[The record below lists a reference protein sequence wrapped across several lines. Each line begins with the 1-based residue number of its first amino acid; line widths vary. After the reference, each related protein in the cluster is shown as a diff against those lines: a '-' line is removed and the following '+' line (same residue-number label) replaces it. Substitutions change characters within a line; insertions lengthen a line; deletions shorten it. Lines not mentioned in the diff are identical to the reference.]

1 MSTVNAPGIDTAA
14 ARYRDAGEWG
24 TSTIADMLHAQA
36 LRRPDAPALASP
48 EVVLS
53 YRALDERSDCLAFNL
68 LRTGL
73 PRGAAV
79 VFQMGTE
86 VDTIVAWYGVLKA
99 GLVPVCSIPNHRLNE
114 VRQIATAT
122 RARAHIY
129 QANYRNYD
137 LASLS
142 EQLAEVCPDV
152 TVRIVALGAAS
163 DGVLALDDLYAADP
177 TEARAAVEAVQRE
190 LSADSIAVFQLSGGT
205 TGVPKVIPHTHATY
219 LSVAQRW
226 SANLQWNEQSVN
238 LHFLPIMH
246 HAGLGTAMLPTHFV
260 GGLSVLCRQLDAA
273 VIADVIARHRVT
285 WMHFN
290 MAALQPLLEYS
301 ASHPTD
307 FSSVT
312 HFSWTFIRPELS
324 AQAEQLL
331 GAVAVGSFGMG
342 EGVHL
347 SARRDDSGEIRRTT
361 VGSEIGP
368 LDEVRVLDPDSE
380 LDLPDGALGELAFR
394 GPSVIR
400 GYYENDE
407 VNATS
412 FTADGFLRSGDLGRA
427 LTIDGRRVFTVEGRQ
442 KDQISRGGEKFM
454 AAELELLLGKHP
466 AVREVVAVGMPDPGL
481 GERCC
486 VFVVTRPGVT
496 ITADELRREFVTYLD
511 ELQVA
516 KFKWPERVE
525 LIDEVPK
532 SGINKVLKH
541 VLRDGLIARDA
552 AATK

>member
-1 MSTVNAPGIDTAA
+1 MSAVDDVV
-14 ARYRDAGEWG
+14 ARYREAGELG
-24 TSTIADMLHAQA
+24 VVTIADMLHAQA
-36 LRRPDAPALASP
+36 LQRPDAPALASP
-48 EVVLS
+48 EVLLT
-53 YRALDERSDCLAFNL
+53 YHELDQRSDCLALNL
-68 LRTGL
+68 LGLGL
-73 PRGAAV
+73 PRGASV

-137 LASLS
+137 LAALS
-142 EQLAEVCPDV
+142 EQLADVCPDV
-152 TVRIVALGAAS
+152 SVRIVALGPAS
-163 DGVLALDDLYAADP
+163 GDVLALDDLYVADP

-219 LSVAQRW
+219 LSVAKRW
-226 SANLQWNEQSVN
+226 SSNLQWDERSVN

-273 VIADVIARHRVT
+273 VIADLIQRYGVT

-290 MAALQPLLEYS
+290 MAALQPLLDHS
-301 ASHPTD
+301 AEHPTD

-324 AQAEQLL
+324 AQAERLL

-361 VGSEIGP
+361 VGAEIGAH
-368 LDEVRVLDPDSE
+368 DEVRVLDPDSE
-380 LDLPDGALGELAFR
+380 REVSDGELGELVFR

-400 GYYENDE
+400 GYYENPE

-412 FTADGFLRSGDLGRA
+412 FTTDGFLRSGDLGRA
-427 LTIDGRRVFTVEGRQ
+427 VTIDGRRVFTVEGRQ

-454 AAELELLLGKHP
+454 AAELELLLGALP
-466 AVREVVAVGMPDPGL
+466 DVREVVAVGMPDPGL

-486 VFVVTRPGVT
+486 VFVVRAPGVT
-496 ITADELRREFVTYLD
+496 SSAEDLRRQFIAHLD

-552 AATK
+552 ANSNQ